1 MQFRDHPTR
10 AFDARLSRY
19 RKEFDKNTSSTRW
32 DVNLSA
38 KKLMA
43 FIAAAVHGS
52 SIASYYL
59 QLRLL
64 NVWDLVNP
72 YGVNAK
78 LLANCLWFVQRSS
91 TSLHVVFLV
100 YAALYTTATNA
111 WNFTTFFNLPGDGRF
126 IVRQKCVDLGP
137 NWSPFSFHQE
147 WQNGWLSWESA
158 GLLSGRSRV
167 RTPAGPTL
175 RVFLFL
181 WEESAAFVI
190 TSANG

>member
-1 MQFRDHPTR
+1 MLVMQFRDHPTR

-78 LLANCLWFVQRSS
+78 LLANCL
-91 TSLHVVFLV
+91 
-100 YAALYTTATNA
+100 
-111 WNFTTFFNLPGDGRF
+111 
-126 IVRQKCVDLGP
+126 
-137 NWSPFSFHQE
+137 
-147 WQNGWLSWESA
+147 
-158 GLLSGRSRV
+158 
-167 RTPAGPTL
+167 
-175 RVFLFL
+175 
-181 WEESAAFVI
+181 
-190 TSANG
+190 